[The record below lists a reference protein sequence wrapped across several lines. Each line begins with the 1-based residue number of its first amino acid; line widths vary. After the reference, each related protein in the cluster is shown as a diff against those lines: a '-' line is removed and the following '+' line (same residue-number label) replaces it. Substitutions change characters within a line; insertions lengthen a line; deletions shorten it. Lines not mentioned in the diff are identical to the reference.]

1 MMPHNIEA
9 EQALLG
15 EEIAVLDGGA
25 ISQRG
30 SAAELA
36 AAELAPLTPREREVL
51 VLTCKGLE
59 QTEVGAAL
67 GISRKTVEV
76 MLASARRRLGM
87 RTIELA
93 VLAAKA
99 GWV

>member
-1 MMPHNIEA
+1 MDATP
-9 EQALLG
+9 
-15 EEIAVLDGGA
+15 
-25 ISQRG
+25 ST
-30 SAAELA
+30 AELA

-51 VLTCKGLE
+51 VLTCKGLVSV
-59 QTEVGAAL
+59 EVGSAL
-67 GISRKTVEV
+67 GIKRKTAETLL
-76 MLASARRRLGM
+76 MRARRRLGM